1 MFRCYENNLPSGV
14 HNSSNCKGMCV
25 FMKFFLSY
33 LTNNFF
39 SDKKTPLFL
48 SFPHFY
54 GADHYFIDQL
64 DKKSEL
70 KPEKD
75 KHGSRM
81 IIEKVRVF
89 SRKKSVTIF
98 TLNFIFRK
106 WEFQSNF
113 YSGYKSI

>member
-14 HNSSNCKGMCV
+14 HNSSNCKGMCIHE
-25 FMKFFLSY
+25 KIYY
-33 LTNNFF
+33 LIYQINFF

-89 SRKKSVTIF
+89 SRDGTIY
-98 TLNFIFRK
+98 TLTKN
-106 WEFQSNF
+106 
-113 YSGYKSI
+113 

>member
-1 MFRCYENNLPSGV
+1 MPSGV

-25 FMKFFLSY
+25 FTKYFLSY
-33 LTNNFF
+33 LTNKFF

-89 SRKKSVTIF
+89 SRKKGGTIY
-98 TLNFIFRK
+98 TLTQI
-106 WEFQSNF
+106 EFYF
-113 YSGYKSI
+113 

>member
-1 MFRCYENNLPSGV
+1 MCIHEN
-14 HNSSNCKGMCV
+14 
-25 FMKFFLSY
+25 FFLSY
-33 LTNNFF
+33 LTKKLF

-64 DKKSEL
+64 DEKSEL

-81 IIEKVRVF
+81 IIEKVCTCVF
-89 SRKKSVTIF
+89 TEKGWYYLHID
-98 TLNFIFRK
+98 
-106 WEFQSNF
+106 F
-113 YSGYKSI
+113 YF

>member
-1 MFRCYENNLPSGV
+1 
-14 HNSSNCKGMCV
+14 MCIHEI
-25 FMKFFLSY
+25 FFVSY
-33 LTNNFF
+33 FTNKFF

-89 SRKKSVTIF
+89 SRKKGGTIY
-98 TLNFIFRK
+98 TLTN
-106 WEFQSNF
+106 N
-113 YSGYKSI
+113 